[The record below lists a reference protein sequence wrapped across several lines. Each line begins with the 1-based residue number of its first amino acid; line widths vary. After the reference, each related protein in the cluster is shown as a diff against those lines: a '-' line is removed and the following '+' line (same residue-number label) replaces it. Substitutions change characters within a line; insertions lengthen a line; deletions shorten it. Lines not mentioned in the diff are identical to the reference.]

1 MCARRSWSALTRLSI
16 AHWIGSS
23 DSNLG
28 VRGRLSARPGIVR
41 LIRMGTH
48 MNEQEPVD
56 PGTVA
61 SVMDLLRTLVRALR
75 VSTRAVEREI
85 GISGAQLFVL
95 QQLAG
100 APARSVNELAER
112 TRTHQSSVSTVVS
125 RLAERGLVAREPA
138 AQDARRMEIA
148 LTEAGRALLD
158 DAPRTAQVRMVEA
171 LAAMPPAQARALAD
185 GLSALVRQAG
195 LQDLPASFFFE
206 DEGGA
211 HG

>member
-1 MCARRSWSALTRLSI
+1 MPARSGT
-16 AHWIGSS
+16 
-23 DSNLG
+23 
-28 VRGRLSARPGIVR
+28 VT

-48 MNEQEPVD
+48 TNGNEPGD
-56 PGTVA
+56 PAAVA
-61 SVMDLLRTLVRALR
+61 LVMDLLRTLVRALR

-125 RLAERGLVAREPA
+125 RLVERGLVAREPA
-138 AQDARRMEIA
+138 ARDARRMEIA

-171 LAAMPPAQARALAD
+171 LGAMPSAQVRALAD
-185 GLSALVRQAG
+185 ALQALVREAG

>member
-1 MCARRSWSALTRLSI
+1 
-16 AHWIGSS
+16 
-23 DSNLG
+23 
-28 VRGRLSARPGIVR
+28 
-41 LIRMGTH
+41 
-48 MNEQEPVD
+48 MNEEEPAD

-61 SVMDLLRTLVRALR
+61 SVMDQLRTLVRALR

-100 APARSVNELAER
+100 APARSINELAER

-125 RLAERGLVAREPA
+125 RLAERGLVAREA
-138 AQDARRMEIA
+138 AVQDARRMEIA
-148 LTEAGRALLD
+148 LTEAGRALLE